1 MYMLDLIHKKKQ
13 GLALNEKELEFLVQ
27 GITDGSIP
35 DYQITA
41 WAMAVYFQRMSD
53 EELVAF
59 TKAVINSG
67 QTLDLSKIKGIKVD
81 KHSTG
86 GIGDK
91 TSLVFGPLAASLGLK
106 VTKMAGRGLGV
117 TGGTIDKLS
126 TIPNFKYELSV
137 TEFVKDVNKVGFSIT
152 SQTGNLVPA
161 DKKLYAL
168 RDVSDTVNSLELIA
182 ASVMSKKI
190 AMGADIILLD
200 VKCGSGAFVSDIKE
214 ARELANL
221 MIKIGKAFNKKVI
234 AVISD
239 MNKPLGKTI
248 GNSLEVQEAVAS
260 LNNQGPE
267 DLKELSVS
275 LAALALVASNKK
287 LKLKQ
292 AKLEAIKMFDSLK
305 PLSVFYDFIVA
316 QGGDLEY
323 IKNINSAKSAKYII
337 PIKATRDGY
346 LSFTDNYL
354 LGELSNVLGAG
365 RLVKDAKIDP
375 TAGIVLKQVEGD
387 KIKKNQIIL
396 ELHTNKIKS
405 QHKQFQAMA
414 LETFSILAKKPKLK
428 SLIFEIIM

>member
-1 MYMLDLIHKKKQ
+1 MLDLIHKKKQ